1 MLHGYNEMELSDI
14 EEMRRDICNLKK
26 ANELMLMKLLE
37 FLEETGKL
45 TLDDFPI
52 LLNKIKQISEQLSL
66 IGQEPTTTATTRT
79 KVGGAE

>member
-66 IGQEPTTTATTRT
+66 IGQEPTTTATRT
-79 KVGGAE
+79 KMNEAE

>member
-66 IGQEPTTTATTRT
+66 IGQEPTTTATRT